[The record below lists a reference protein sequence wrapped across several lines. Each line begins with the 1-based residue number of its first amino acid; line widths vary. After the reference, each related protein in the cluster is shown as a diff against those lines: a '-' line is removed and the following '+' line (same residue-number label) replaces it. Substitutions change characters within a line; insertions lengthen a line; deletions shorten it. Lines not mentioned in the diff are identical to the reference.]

1 MKGKRGSEGAIKC
14 VDSSFAYFGHDEDQ
28 RNGAARLEG
37 ARGRCGG
44 SGKYESVCV
53 C

>member
-14 VDSSFAYFGHDEDQ
+14 VDSSFAYFGHEEEQ
-28 RNGAARLEG
+28 RNGA

-44 SGKYESVCV
+44 SGKYESVFV